1 MPLDFLNDW
10 TIIVNKIPEYKSFKK
25 PFQIPI
31 DISLLKKI
39 YFNSSI
45 SEYNYERK
53 ALLFSII
60 DDTNKKTNILNIK
73 HEQRYG
79 LGRFYPNNSRS
90 LVCTSRHIKHTY
102 FKMRNWL
109 DLDMCRG
116 HTTIIQGI
124 ANKNRIPLHTFKKY
138 IDYSDDIFKQL
149 IEYYG
154 ASLSPDDVKDIFNL
168 SIYGGGITTWFGQ
181 MEKKGIKLKTY
192 ETHPFIGNFVCECQ
206 TIMNYVYSMNPEI
219 VELVKGE
226 LTDEYEI
233 KKRVMSYFC
242 QTIENDIIYNVF
254 KFLEKK
260 QLVDHSNVK
269 LEYDGLCIHPRTDI
283 EKDAITSAVPEINN
297 MLLKY
302 VGFPVI
308 MKLKDYKPLYDH
320 SEQLISE
327 NTTITDEMEDLFPAT
342 DFDSISERFE
352 KTHCKIV
359 ENGTFVRLYKN
370 KIQMLSKLQIRTSYE
385 HMTYMKEETTYK
397 KGTPVVNL
405 VERNFINDWLINN
418 PKQSCYQK
426 IGCFPR
432 GGRKCPSDTFNTWTP
447 FDMEL
452 VTEWEPR
459 PEAVEFIH
467 NHIHILCD
475 YDEAVTDYIIKWIGQ
490 LIQYPAVKT
499 TCPVMIS
506 AEGAGKTSL
515 MKLIEKMIGS
525 SKYFETADPMR
536 DVWGQFNSPMAN
548 TFFVNLNEISKRDTM
563 DSIGKIKALTTD
575 STLYIN
581 PKGVSPY
588 PIDSYHRFFMTTN
601 SEEPIT
607 SKKDDRRMIIIR
619 SSDDL
624 IGNKDYFKKL
634 YEYIDNMNV
643 IKSMFE
649 YFMEIPNLDTFNSI
663 PLPRTEYQMELQEM
677 ATNPIEEWVKD
688 YVMGYEGNEEVLK
701 VKSQDLYNDF
711 NSWTATK
718 GINYECN
725 CIQFMVRLKRL
736 KIDGLDSG
744 NNGKARL
751 KIFDIPKLR
760 KKYLPSVDI

>member
-1 MPLDFLNDW
+1 MPLDFLNGW
-10 TIIVNKIPEYKSFKK
+10 NIIIDKLPEYKAFKK
-25 PFQIPI
+25 PFQIPL
-31 DISLLKKI
+31 DIALLKKI

-45 SEYNYERK
+45 PEYNDERK
-53 ALLFSII
+53 ALLFPII
-60 DDTNKKTNILNIK
+60 DAINKKTNILTTQY
-73 HEQRYG
+73 EQRNK
-79 LGRFYPNNSRS
+79 LGRFYPNKSLS
-90 LVCTSRHIKHTY
+90 LVCVSRHMKHTY

-116 HTTIIQGI
+116 HTTIIQGL
-124 ANKNRIPLHTFKKY
+124 ANKNGIPLPTFKKY
-138 IDYSDDIFKQL
+138 IDYSDDIFKLL

-154 ASLSPDDVKDIFNL
+154 TSLSPDDVKDIFNL
-168 SIYGGGITTWFGQ
+168 SIYGGGITTWFDQ

-192 ETHPFIGNFVCECQ
+192 ETHPFIADFICECQ
-206 TIMNYVYSMNPEI
+206 TAMRNVYLANPEM
-219 VELVKGE
+219 VEMVKGE

-260 QLVDHSNVK
+260 HLVDHSNVK
-269 LEYDGLCIHPRTDI
+269 LEYDGLCIHARTDD
-283 EKDAITSAVPEINN
+283 EKDAITSVVPEINS

-302 VGFPVI
+302 VGFPVK
-308 MKLKDYKPLYDH
+308 MKIKDYKPLHDH

-327 NTTITDEMEDLFPAT
+327 NTMITDEMEDLFPAT

-405 VERNFINDWLINN
+405 VERNFIDDWLRNN
-418 PKQSCYQK
+418 PKQSCYQT
-426 IGCFPR
+426 IGCYPN
-432 GGRKCPSDTFNTWTP
+432 GLECPPTAFNTWTP

-452 VTEWEPR
+452 ITEWEPR
-459 PEAVEFIH
+459 PEAVEFILK
-467 NHIHILCD
+467 HIDVLCN
-475 YDEAVTDYIIKWIGQ
+475 YEKPVTDYIIKWIGQ
-490 LIQYPAVKT
+490 LIQYPAMKT
-499 TCPVMIS
+499 NCPVMIS
-506 AEGAGKTSL
+506 KEGAGKTSL
-515 MKLIEKMIGS
+515 MRLIEKMIGS

-575 STLYIN
+575 SKIYIN
-581 PKGVSPY
+581 TKNVPVY

-624 IGNKDYFKKL
+624 IGNKKYFNRL
-634 YEYIDNMNV
+634 YEYLNDMNV

-649 YFMEIPNLDTFNSI
+649 YFREIPNLDTFNSI
-663 PLPRTEYQMELQEM
+663 PLPRTEYQTELQELSV
-677 ATNPIEEWVKD
+677 NPIEEWVKD
-688 YVMGYEGNEEVLK
+688 YVMGYEGNEEILK

-711 NSWTATK
+711 NSWTATN
-718 GINYECN
+718 GIEYN
-725 CIQFMVRLKRL
+725 CSNVQFQVRLKRL
-736 KIDGLDSG
+736 KIDGIDTHKG
-744 NNGKARL
+744 NKCYYKL
-751 KIFDIPKLR
+751 FDIQKMR
-760 KKYLPSVDI
+760 KQYLPSTNS